1 MFILHKKNAKLILSD
16 GSQYEGISIGAKGT
30 VFGEI
35 VFNTSMTG
43 YIETLTDASY
53 FGQIVLQTY
62 PLVGNYGVNIND
74 VEGKKPQL
82 SGYVVKSCCNNPSN
96 FNSKMCLKDWLILN
110 NVIAIEGV
118 DTRHLTK
125 KIREHGVMNAAIT
138 TELSES
144 SESILE
150 KIKNFKIKDAIK
162 TVSTTSVKT
171 IQNSACK
178 DGNFKICIIDF
189 GTKENI
195 IRNIK
200 KRAKNVVLMPYNT
213 TKEDILK
220 IKPNG
225 IVLSNGPGDP
235 ASNPNIIYNIKQIQS
250 LNIPIFGICMG
261 HQILALANG
270 AKTEKLKYGHRGA
283 NQPVLDV
290 NLNKIFITSQNH
302 GYCVISSTI
311 KEDIGTISHINAN
324 DKSCEGIEY
333 KKIPA
338 FSVQFHPEAAAGP
351 LDTNFLFDKFFE
363 LVAKCKNKL
372 NYI

>member
-1 MFILHKKNAKLILSD
+1 MFTIHKKNAKLILSD
-16 GSQYEGISIGAKGT
+16 GTQYEGVSIGAKGT

-62 PLVGNYGVNIND
+62 PLIGNYGVNVND
-74 VEGKKPQL
+74 AEGKKPQL

-96 FNSKMCLKDWLILN
+96 FRSELCLKDWLVLN
-110 NVIAIEGV
+110 KVVGIEGL

-125 KIREHGVMNAAIT
+125 KIREQGVMNAAIT
-138 TELSES
+138 TELNEN
-144 SESILE
+144 EENIMK
-150 KIKNFKIKDAIK
+150 KIKEFKIKDAIK
-162 TVSTTSVKT
+162 TVSTKS
-171 IQNSACK
+171 IQTMQN
-178 DGNFKICIIDF
+178 DDYDDRNFKICIIDF

-195 IRNIK
+195 IRNVK
-200 KRAKNVVLMPYNT
+200 KLAKTVVLMPYNT

-220 IKPNG
+220 IKPDG

-235 ASNPNIIYNIKQIQS
+235 ALNPNIIYNIKQIQS
-250 LNIPIFGICMG
+250 LNIPMFGICMG

-270 AKTEKLKYGHRGA
+270 ARTEKLKYGHRGA
-283 NQPVLDV
+283 NQPVLDI
-290 NLNKIFITSQNH
+290 NLNKILITSQNH
-302 GYCVISSTI
+302 GYCVIGSSI
-311 KEDIGTISHINAN
+311 EKGIGTVSHINAN
-324 DKSCEGIEY
+324 DGSCEGIEY
-333 KKIPA
+333 KNIPA

-351 LDTNFLFDKFFE
+351 LDANFLFDNFFK
-363 LVAKCKNKL
+363 LITKYKNKL